1 MYEAWAPIPMYNKE
15 EPQTIKS
22 NGWGASQIKS
32 MKKQELIDKLMIIS
46 NTELTV
52 SISVNDVIRLV
63 SELEDGSFAL
73 TESIMNDMV
82 NAISD
87 SIESDGMDLID
98 GYDLSMDYREVTVD
112 SVDYDTRSLKNSI
125 RSAID
130 DYIEVNKEELI
141 VVTA

>member
-1 MYEAWAPIPMYNKE
+1 
-15 EPQTIKS
+15 
-22 NGWGASQIKS
+22 
-32 MKKQELIDKLMIIS
+32 MIIS

-63 SELEDGSFAL
+63 SELEDNSFAL

-87 SIESDGMDLID
+87 SIESDGMSLID
-98 GYDLSMDYREVTVD
+98 DYDLSMDYKEVTMD
-112 SVDYDTRSLKNSI
+112 SVDFNTRSLKSAI
-125 RSAID
+125 RSAIN
-130 DYIEVNKEELI
+130 DYIEINQEELI

>member
-1 MYEAWAPIPMYNKE
+1 
-15 EPQTIKS
+15 
-22 NGWGASQIKS
+22 

-52 SISVNDVIRLV
+52 SISVNDVIKLV

-73 TESIMNDMV
+73 TESMMNDMV

-87 SIESDGMDLID
+87 NIESEGMNLID
-98 GYDLSMDYREVTVD
+98 DYSLEMDYREVSLE
-112 SVDYDTRSLKNSI
+112 SVDFDTRSMKSAI

-130 DYIEVNKEELI
+130 DYVEVNQEELI

>member
-1 MYEAWAPIPMYNKE
+1 
-15 EPQTIKS
+15 
-22 NGWGASQIKS
+22 

-52 SISVNDVIRLV
+52 SISVNDVIKLV
-63 SELEDGSFAL
+63 SELEDNSFAL

-87 SIESDGMDLID
+87 SIESEGLDLID
-98 GYDLSMDYREVTVD
+98 DYTLDMDYREVSLE
-112 SVDYDTRSLKNSI
+112 SVDFDTRSLKNSI

-141 VVTA
+141 VVSVGTN

>member
-1 MYEAWAPIPMYNKE
+1 
-15 EPQTIKS
+15 
-22 NGWGASQIKS
+22 

-52 SISVNDVIRLV
+52 SISVNDVIKLV

-87 SIESDGMDLID
+87 SIE
-98 GYDLSMDYREVTVD
+98 
-112 SVDYDTRSLKNSI
+112 
-125 RSAID
+125 
-130 DYIEVNKEELI
+130 
-141 VVTA
+141 

>member
-1 MYEAWAPIPMYNKE
+1 
-15 EPQTIKS
+15 
-22 NGWGASQIKS
+22 
-32 MKKQELIDKLMIIS
+32 MKKQELIDKLMVIS

-52 SISVNDVIRLV
+52 SISVNDVIKLV

-87 SIESDGMDLID
+87 SIESDGMSLID
-98 GYDLSMDYREVTVD
+98 DYDLSMDYKEVTMD
-112 SVDYDTRSLKNSI
+112 SVDFNTRSLKSAI
-125 RSAID
+125 RSAIN
-130 DYIEVNKEELI
+130 DYIEINQEELI

>member
-1 MYEAWAPIPMYNKE
+1 MV
-15 EPQTIKS
+15 
-22 NGWGASQIKS
+22 
-32 MKKQELIDKLMIIS
+32 IS

-63 SELEDGSFAL
+63 SELEDSSFAL

-87 SIESDGMDLID
+87 SIESDGMSLID
-98 GYDLSMDYREVTVD
+98 DYDLSMDYKEVTMD
-112 SVDYDTRSLKNSI
+112 SVDFNTRSLKNSI
-125 RSAID
+125 RSAIN
-130 DYIEVNKEELI
+130 DYLEVNQEELI

>member
-1 MYEAWAPIPMYNKE
+1 
-15 EPQTIKS
+15 
-22 NGWGASQIKS
+22 

-130 DYIEVNKEELI
+130 DYIEFNQEELI